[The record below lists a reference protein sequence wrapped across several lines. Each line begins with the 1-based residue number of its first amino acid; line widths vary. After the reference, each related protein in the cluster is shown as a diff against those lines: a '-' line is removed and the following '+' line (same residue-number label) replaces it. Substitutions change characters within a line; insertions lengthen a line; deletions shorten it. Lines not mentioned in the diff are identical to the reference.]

1 MKQATLKEIAESCK
15 VTYHKVYHWAIKAGE
30 KISSIQRKLTAANP
44 RNPAV
49 FNEDEIICI
58 VGSHLEIMGDFTAAS
73 FSSNPNHGSF
83 GSEVKNLNESRKDI
97 IQLEKSSK
105 DSGKNYQSPTLDQ
118 QLKVVELTVR
128 MAELFEH
135 TTSGASADYC
145 LNWAKKRLSGKN
157 NGDSYTPIM
166 NLLEAPDNKKTT
178 KRGDE

>member
-1 MKQATLKEIAESCK
+1 MKQATLVDIAESCK
-15 VTYHKVYHWAIKAGE
+15 VARNTAWRWATKAGV
-30 KISSIQRKLTAANP
+30 KISSIKNKWANAK
-44 RNPAV
+44 RDHPAV
-49 FNEDEIICI
+49 FNKDEIVCI
-58 VGSHLEIMGDFTAAS
+58 LTEGDAGLGMLAEENLNKIDS
-73 FSSNPNHGSF
+73 KIDSKMDSNPTL
-83 GSEVKNLNESRKDI
+83 V
-97 IQLEKSSK
+97 KSSK

>member
-1 MKQATLKEIAESCK
+1 MKQATLVDIAESCK
-15 VTYHKVYHWAIKAGE
+15 ETRRTVYNWATKAGK
-30 KISSIQRKLTAANP
+30 KISSIKGKLNNAKP
-44 RNPAV
+44 YNPAI
-49 FNEDEIICI
+49 FNKDEIVCI
-58 VGSHLEIMGDFTAAS
+58 LTEGNAGLGMLTE
-73 FSSNPNHGSF
+73 
-83 GSEVKNLNESRKDI
+83 EKL
-97 IQLEKSSK
+97 LEKSSK